1 MAERKLVDHKKQ
13 WRSVLHLMRSADIL
27 LIGFCLIIALLLCIF
42 FMIRRGNG
50 HAVSI
55 SQDGM
60 ELYRIDLA
68 ESGSDQ
74 QKQYYLILYYGEQ
87 ETNIM
92 HFETYPELPVDR
104 SYNLFSIADGTVT
117 MEAADCRDQICVN
130 HKPIMSERESIICL
144 PHKLVVEM
152 RGLKGLQTESE
163 RNKTGSWD
171 KNIDEPLDGVVR

>member
-1 MAERKLVDHKKQ
+1 MADRKLENLERER
-13 WRSVLHLMRSADIL
+13 RSILHMMRRADIL
-27 LIGFCLIIALLLCIF
+27 LIGFCLLIALLLSIF
-42 FMIRRGNG
+42 FMIRHGNG
-50 HAVSI
+50 NVVSI
-55 SQDGM
+55 SRDGT
-60 ELYRIDLA
+60 ELYRIDLG
-68 ESGSDQ
+68 EIGTNQ
-74 QKQYYLILYYGEQ
+74 QKQYYLVLYNGEQ
-87 ETNIM
+87 ETHIM

-152 RGLKGLQTESE
+152 SGGKKLKTESE
-163 RNKTGSWD
+163 RKENGISD